1 MLFVGG
7 GVWWC
12 VCGSKRLLWRVDEET
27 GLAGWVIGRCGCS
40 EEGVKRLIW
49 IREGLLVWAAFV
61 KGHLDCLTI
70 CLGMGASGASSHV
83 GSFTPSRAVQTF
95 GSPHVSGGDSRVCLR
110 THGCDLGAPFVALLA
125 HTESLDLI
133 HEYLACPVQEKAF
146 EILEDCPLK
155 QPSSAAVLAAQEVTR
170 SHVGRHEF
178 RQGHRDGVQGAM
190 AFIGRV
196 RDGTVCLCEAQSC
209 RLPLTSTTS
218 MCWTQWCRAGLRM
231 IKRLSIY
238 VPTRLM
244 RRQSCNDKTTP
255 CCSRCSSHAIEMQC
269 RHIAPAFESIFQSLI
284 PFSLTSHLFTRG
296 PSSNSHAIVSLVGRL
311 LTQVSSTSILPITRR
326 I

>member
-1 MLFVGG
+1 MDRG
-7 GVWWC
+7 
-12 VCGSKRLLWRVDEET
+12 
-27 GLAGWVIGRCGCS
+27 GLASSGC
-40 EEGVKRLIW
+40 L
-49 IREGLLVWAAFV
+49 REGSPRLPHDLPRNGRVRSEQPRRVFHAIEGGSYFQTTSRFMRFV
-61 KGHLDCLTI
+61 
-70 CLGMGASGASSHV
+70 S
-83 GSFTPSRAVQTF
+83 
-95 GSPHVSGGDSRVCLR
+95 VCLR

-125 HTESLDLI
+125 HTESLVLI
-133 HEYLACPVQEKAF
+133 HEYLACPDQEKAF

-155 QPSSAAVLAAQEVTR
+155 QPSSAAVLAAQEITR

-178 RQGHRDGVQGAM
+178 RQEHRDGVQGAM

-244 RRQSCNDKTTP
+244 RRRSCNDKTTP
-255 CCSRCSSHAIEMQC
+255 CCCRCSSHAIEMQC

-311 LTQVSSTSILPITRR
+311 FTQVSSTSILPITRR